1 MALRAFLHR
10 LLHLLVLGYTR
21 SYYVELLS
29 YPKMRG
35 WALERL
41 DELDREAV
49 AV

>member
-1 MALRAFLHR
+1 MRAFLCR
-10 LLHLLVLGYTR
+10 LWRFMVLGYTR
-21 SYYVELLS
+21 QYYVEMLS

-35 WALERL
+35 WAHERL